1 MASLT
6 VVKDFDVVED
16 RVREFD
22 SGFPYAPW
30 YGFVNFAPP
39 PSPLLLGLTTKAN

>member
-22 SGFPYAPW
+22 SGFPSLRYPTRHRRIRMRALVQLG
-30 YGFVNFAPP
+30 GF
-39 PSPLLLGLTTKAN
+39 G

>member
-16 RVREFD
+16 RVGEFD
-22 SGFPYAPW
+22 SGFPFFPVEEFDLHA
-30 YGFVNFAPP
+30 
-39 PSPLLLGLTTKAN
+39 